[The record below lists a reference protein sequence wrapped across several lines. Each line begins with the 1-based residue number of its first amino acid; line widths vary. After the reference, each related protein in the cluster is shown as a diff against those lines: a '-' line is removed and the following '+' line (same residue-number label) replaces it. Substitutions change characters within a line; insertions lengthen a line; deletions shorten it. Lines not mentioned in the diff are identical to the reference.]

1 MPWWKKSEPGDAG
14 AGSVSGAGG
23 VGGAGGQAPP
33 SGGLPASRELFQSWL
48 EDMDPKITGFEMFGL
63 PKGFR
68 ARIYSRDALGE
79 LQDVIRDRLATPES
93 VTDGSETA
101 FVDGAVR
108 LIGETMIRHIGGH
121 WHYTTDPDV
130 SWRGRPVLVLDVPHI
145 TEDDPIDVL
154 RLVSATI
161 KRPDDDVLLDAFD
174 INHAAKPHDD
184 QAPQRPGLG
193 TQPAAEPGTRL
204 ASWLDTMDT
213 ELHTWM
219 HGPAAPA
226 DRWDYSLESL
236 TTLGQWILDRYPEGT
251 DWLRGD
257 ITPEQEHELTGAVRY
272 IGQTLLTH
280 YPGRWYYNEAERR
293 KNDPFAGRAW
303 VSRDHPETLD
313 PISVVPEVSIG
324 VTLQTRE
331 PHRIIRKA
339 RQYAPK

>member
-1 MPWWKKSEPGDAG
+1 MAWWRRSPGGDDE
-14 AGSVSGAGG
+14 
-23 VGGAGGQAPP
+23 GGAERSGGRDD
-33 SGGLPASRELFQSWL
+33 SGGPAQGLPASRELFETWL

-63 PKGFR
+63 PKGFQ

-79 LQDVIRDRLATPES
+79 LQDVIRDRLATPEA
-93 VTDGSETA
+93 VTDGSDTA

-161 KRPDDDVLLDAFD
+161 TRPGDDVLLDAFD
-174 INHAAKPHDD
+174 INHAA
-184 QAPQRPGLG
+184 RPDATGPEATDRG
-193 TQPAAEPGTRL
+193 IDTHPSAEPGTRL
-204 ASWLDTMDT
+204 ASWLDTMDE
-213 ELHTWM
+213 ELERWRT
-219 HGPAAPA
+219 GPAAPA

-280 YPGRWYYNEAERR
+280 YPGRWWYSEGEKDDHN
-293 KNDPFAGRAW
+293 PFSGTARI
-303 VSRDHPETLD
+303 SRDDPETLE
-313 PISVVPEVSIG
+313 PISVVPEVTIG
-324 VTLQTRE
+324 AVLRRRE
-331 PHRIIRKA
+331 PDRIREKA